1 MKVYDLLK
9 LFRVDQEITIS
20 AKGCD
25 KPYKGLVRDVPYAYT
40 LGIPTNIFF
49 IEGSVYIFADILVSF
64 NDVL

>member
-1 MKVYDLLK
+1 MTVYDLLK

-20 AKGCD
+20 AKGCE

-40 LGIPTNIFF
+40 LGIPINIFF
-49 IEGSVYIFADILVSF
+49 IEGSVYIFADILVSS